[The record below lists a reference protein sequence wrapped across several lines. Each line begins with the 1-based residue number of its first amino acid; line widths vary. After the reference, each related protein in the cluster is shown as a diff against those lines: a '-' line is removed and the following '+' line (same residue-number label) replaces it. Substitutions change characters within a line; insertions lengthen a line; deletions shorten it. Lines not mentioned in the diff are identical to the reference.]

1 MLQGLAILRG
11 VGWVIPSLCL
21 ELENYIDLQVKA
33 HEEILQYRNDLR
45 VKSNLYH
52 QHHISSQEHF
62 AFIESLK
69 NNPKKQYFIA
79 QFYGQI
85 IGSLNF
91 AFQENKRVEFG
102 FFANPCLN
110 VSGIGRVL
118 EQISLFYVF
127 EILGAE
133 QLHLEVFKSNKQVIN
148 LHKKFGFQENGE
160 KLVNGEEVLEMS
172 LKNLRAES
180 QSALRSRF

>member
-1 MLQGLAILRG
+1 MK
-11 VGWVIPSLCL
+11 
-21 ELENYIDLQVKA
+21 LENYIDLQVKA
-33 HEEILQYRNDLR
+33 QEEILQYRNDVR

-69 NNPKKQYFIA
+69 NNPQKQYFVVSLC
-79 QFYGQI
+79 GQML
-85 IGSLNF
+85 GSLNF
-91 AFQENKRVEFG
+91 SFQDKKAVEFG

-110 VSGIGRVL
+110 VGGIGRVL

-148 LHKKFGFQENGE
+148 LHKKFGFQESGE

-180 QSALRSRF
+180 

>member
-11 VGWVIPSLCL
+11 GGVIPSLCL

-160 KLVNGEEVLEMS
+160 KQVNGKEVLEMS
-172 LKNLRAES
+172 LNRVREES